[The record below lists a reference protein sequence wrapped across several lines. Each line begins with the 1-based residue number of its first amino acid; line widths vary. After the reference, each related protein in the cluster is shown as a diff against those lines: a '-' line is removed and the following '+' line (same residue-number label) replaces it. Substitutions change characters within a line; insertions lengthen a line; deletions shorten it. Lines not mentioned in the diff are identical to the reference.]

1 MLLAIAA
8 TIPLME
14 LLLTLPFFAH
24 VAKPLPSREGILPK
38 KSWRKNAAIT
48 LFLAGVGIGGGL
60 FKIVFLVGTVFVTA
74 VTVLSGFNYLAKNRS
89 ILSVK

>member
-1 MLLAIAA
+1 MVW
-8 TIPLME
+8 MC
-14 LLLTLPFFAH
+14 
-24 VAKPLPSREGILPK
+24 
-38 KSWRKNAAIT
+38 IT